1 MICHLLAIVIPYRL
15 IIIIDVFISVG
26 HGKSDG
32 DRVHIEDVQIYVRD
46 VIQHIEIVKAK
57 YSSDIPFFIMG
68 HSMVSLI
75 TQNLYLHTCVPIGW
89 FGYHIIH
96 HTKTR
101 SDQRNGA
108 QCSWYCICSGNTYGV
123 L

>member
-1 MICHLLAIVIPYRL
+1 M
-15 IIIIDVFISVG
+15 FISVG

-57 YSSDIPFFIMG
+57 YSSNIPFFMMG

-75 TQNLYLHTCVPIGW
+75 TQNVYLHTCIPIGW

-101 SDQRNGA
+101 SDQWSGS
-108 QCSWYCICSGNTYGV
+108 QCSCSCTCSRSIFGV
-123 L
+123 F